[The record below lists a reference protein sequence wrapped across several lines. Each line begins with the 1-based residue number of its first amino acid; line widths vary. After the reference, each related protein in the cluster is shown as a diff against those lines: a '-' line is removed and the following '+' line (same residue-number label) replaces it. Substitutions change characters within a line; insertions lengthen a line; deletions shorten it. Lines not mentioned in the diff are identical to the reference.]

1 MDEAP
6 GHTMDNPTTDRSVD
20 RDVMVANIGI
30 DDEEEAYAK
39 YVQLVDQQYIIYM
52 QVTTFLYVVKGF
64 DSYQKIGNG
73 SYYHLEARMKGEDNI
88 NLSCRCNLGKMGGDC
103 FHKRFYQEFQD
114 SWFQQNE
121 QGPETN
127 GAVVLFLRH
136 MIGMREEIWLNR
148 FLVECRSGSIAA
160 RSRSIVT
167 YEGLDTRQGKWSCT
181 KHMAPGTHCTHISR
195 VKKLLQLIIGKW
207 ENGDEEG
214 CKEESEPSNMYVVEG
229 VNVGNTTEQSISYLP
244 IMPPSWASLPEDP
257 VLYTR
262 ADPNAKVP
270 EVLSLDALSRSACG
284 RHFYD
289 NESSKMEKECT
300 VYTLTGRHHCRI
312 EVQSCPACPRARKC
326 LIGPDPCNVRIFNFN
341 NSILFTH
348 ELMDEYT
355 NRYTRSETPFAAFI
369 QAMGRIYVGWHET
382 FIGEDLFRAT
392 WFAFATIQDMRD
404 DMLCP
409 DCGDAP
415 ENLIWNG
422 VTLLFGRCH
431 LRDMLRPP
439 TYRYPGTL
447 QHFRGRYPKQQ
458 WIPDPPNKDRKVTEQ
473 ADHEGSSDDTDT
485 PMSTRLQTD
494 SSRCKSE
501 LLAVVKELLTA
512 EAPAVA
518 GVLYAVYGAN
528 AKQRDWRMRR
538 HYRVLFE
545 QLSANE
551 STMQMVNE
559 SGLKVLKQFIESP
572 TQEKASLLVDVPALM
587 TVLQSELRLGKDMK
601 LLILLCD
608 ENLEN
613 IRSNVE
619 GGNDWRETGC
629 CYSLPQIRMRPE
641 YPNIPGDTKPEKD
654 TKHGGKCSKYYST
667 YREQQLTGGLM
678 CAWCTHSICYGF
690 HCIPKGEG

>member
-1 MDEAP
+1 MSNAVDSFSLDNGTLDVAAPPSSSMDKAP

-103 FHKRFYQEFQD
+103 FHKRFYQEFRD

-326 LIGPDPCNVRIFNFN
+326 LIAEMHQKTSFGMGLHCCLEDVTYEICLDLQLIDIQVPC
-341 NSILFTH
+341 S
-348 ELMDEYT
+348 
-355 NRYTRSETPFAAFI
+355 
-369 QAMGRIYVGWHET
+369 T
-382 FIGEDLFRAT
+382 FGVAT
-392 WFAFATIQDMRD
+392 QSS
-404 DMLCP
+404 
-409 DCGDAP
+409 
-415 ENLIWNG
+415 NG
-422 VTLLFGRCH
+422 FL
-431 LRDMLRPP
+431 
-439 TYRYPGTL
+439 TL
-447 QHFRGRYPKQQ
+447 QIKA
-458 WIPDPPNKDRKVTEQ
+458 DRKVTEQ

-485 PMSTRLQTD
+485 PTSTRLQTD
-494 SSRCKSE
+494 FSRCKSE

-528 AKQRDWRMRR
+528 AEQRDWRMCQ

-572 TQEKASLLVDVPALM
+572 TQEKASLLVDVPASM
-587 TVLQSELRLGKDMK
+587 TVLQSELQLGKDMK

-619 GGNDWRETGC
+619 GGNDWRE
-629 CYSLPQIRMRPE
+629 SSP
-641 YPNIPGDTKPEKD
+641 DTNE
-654 TKHGGKCSKYYST
+654 TRISKYT
-667 YREQQLTGGLM
+667 
-678 CAWCTHSICYGF
+678 W
-690 HCIPKGEG
+690 